1 MRLLILLGLACFA
14 SNISV
19 RSVDPMLPLIA
30 DYFGISLHRAAWLVT
45 AYGIPY
51 ALSQPVLGPIADA
64 FGKVRMIKV
73 ALLLLSGGFVLC
85 ALAPSFPL
93 LIAARV
99 VTGLVAGG
107 VVPVAFAYL
116 GDRIPYNERQYAIS
130 RVLIMVI
137 FGQMGGATMA
147 GVIGQYAGWRSV
159 FFISTAIVGV
169 IALLILFLLRS
180 DDEQTRKFSLSRAL
194 ADYRFLLTDRA
205 ALTVFATVMCEG
217 VFVYGVFPFVAPTLI
232 EHGSGGPA
240 VAGFVIGAFALGGI
254 VYAISAR
261 QVVRAL
267 GPWHMMRV
275 GGVIVGICYLV
286 VSTPVPWIAV
296 ACMFAIAGFGY
307 YLLHN
312 TMQVQGTELAPQ
324 ARGAA
329 VALLASA
336 FFIGQGMG
344 PVFTGYVSDA
354 IGFSGM
360 FIFMAA
366 LVASLGLI
374 SASVLRKTDK
384 APRA

>member
-1 MRLLILLGLACFA
+1 MRLLILLGLASFA

-51 ALSQPVLGPIADA
+51 ALSQPILGPVADA
-64 FGKVRMIKV
+64 FGKVRVIKI
-73 ALLLLSGGFVLC
+73 ALSLLAVGFAFC
-85 ALAPSFPL
+85 AVAPSFPL
-93 LIAARV
+93 LIAARIL
-99 VTGLVAGG
+99 TGLFAGG

-116 GDRIPYNERQYAIS
+116 GDRVPYNERQFAIS

-147 GVIGQYAGWRSV
+147 GVLGQLAGWRVV
-159 FFISTAIVGV
+159 FFVSTAIVGV
-169 IALLILFLLRS
+169 IALLILFLLKGG
-180 DDEQTRKFSLSRAL
+180 DEATRKFSLSRAL

-205 ALTVFATVMCEG
+205 ALTVYATVLCEG
-217 VFVYGVFPFVAPTLI
+217 LFVYGVFPFVAPILM
-232 EHGSGGPA
+232 EHGSGGTA

-254 VYAISAR
+254 VYAVSAR

-267 GPWHMMRV
+267 GPWNMMRV
-275 GGVIVGICYLV
+275 GGVTVGLCYLI
-286 VSTPVPWIAV
+286 VSMPVPWIAMAV
-296 ACMFAIAGFGY
+296 LFAIAGFGY

-329 VALLASA
+329 VALFASA
-336 FFIGQGMG
+336 FFVGQGLG
-344 PVFTGYVSDA
+344 PVFTGYISEA
-354 IGFSGM
+354 FGFSVM
-360 FIFMAA
+360 FIGIAG
-366 LVASLGLI
+366 LVALLGLI
-374 SASVLRKTDK
+374 SARLLRKTEP
-384 APRA
+384 APQT